1 MDRAGFF
8 CIIIKP
14 DVISKSQKVM
24 NAQQDEK
31 INEQLLTKTLGC
43 WKIVFSPLHYHVV
56 LPGSLY
62 HFEIPH
68 ARRTVYF
75 LRRLS
80 NNGIICTYHRI
91 NHPHC
96 KKPNSHEKE
105 ETQLT
110 EIFSSL

>member
-1 MDRAGFF
+1 
-8 CIIIKP
+8 
-14 DVISKSQKVM
+14 M

-31 INEQLLTKTLGC
+31 INEQLLTKTLGR
-43 WKIVFSPLHYHVV
+43 WKIVFSPLHYVV
-56 LPGSLY
+56 LSGSLY

-68 ARRTVYF
+68 ARTVYF

-91 NHPHC
+91 NHQHC

-105 ETQLT
+105 ETPLT
-110 EIFSSL
+110 YIEIFSSAEERERERERENTQAD